1 MITPLAFLP
10 MAFLIPST
18 LTHPRR
24 QPVSIYRQSRTRG
37 IMSIGKLDLTTN
49 LKPDISKLEKSES
62 IIKDNSNRYFYK
74 YFCKLEFAEIMWQPH
89 KFDLITNWQIPYTKV
104 SIHPKYFDRFY
115 LLKEY
120 LFNLFPSND
129 EIELD
134 QFNISRI
141 EIHSDI
147 EDLPLDTVLARL
159 WVMGYRRESVSFYKG
174 NTIYIGSNPKIR
186 IFDKSQQ
193 IKKKSSKRK
202 RLSELESQILKSSK
216 SITRF
221 SIEIGNF
228 QGTLQNLANNPKQLA
243 SYFDRFKFY
252 DFESDDLINRLGG
265 FQILMSKIRREHR
278 RSFER
283 FKQKDLEL
291 ILKRSFVS
299 NLTHW
304 LKEKKKKPFD
314 LEKEIQKGIRQF
326 REAIEL

>member
-1 MITPLAFLP
+1 
-10 MAFLIPST
+10 
-18 LTHPRR
+18 
-24 QPVSIYRQSRTRG
+24 
-37 IMSIGKLDLTTN
+37 MSIGKLDLTIN
-49 LKPDISKLEKSES
+49 LKPNISQLQKSGT
-62 IIKDNSNRYFYK
+62 ITKDKSNRKFYK
-74 YFCKLEFAEIMWQPH
+74 NFCKLEFTEIMWHPH

-129 EIELD
+129 EIDLD

-147 EDLPLDTVLARL
+147 ENLPLDTVLARL
-159 WVMGYRRESVSFYKG
+159 WVMGYQRKSVSFYKG

-186 IFDKSQQ
+186 IFDKSKQ
-193 IKKKSSKRK
+193 IKKKSLKGKPLSK
-202 RLSELESQILKSSK
+202 LESKILKSNK
-216 SITRF
+216 TITRF

-228 QGTLQNLANNPKQLA
+228 KGTLQDLVNNPKQMV
-243 SYFDRFKFY
+243 SYLNRFKFY
-252 DFESDDLINRLGG
+252 DFENDSSINRLGG

-278 RSFER
+278 RSFEK

-291 ILKRSFVS
+291 LLKRNFVS

-304 LKEKKKKPFD
+304 FKEKKKKPFN
-314 LEKEIQKGIRQF
+314 LEKEIIKGIKQLK
-326 REAIEL
+326 EAIEI